1 MAISDKDRTFM
12 NEVAA
17 YFRMT
22 KDDVNPEGSL
32 RDTALKFDI
41 SRNKVRKI
49 LITTGD
55 IHSDVTVEAVR
66 LQKEGL
72 SIKEIAEKMGLSTA
86 TVSVYLPYTDI
97 LKDSLDPSDH
107 AKAVREYRD
116 YERKLSERQVQ
127 KSDGNEGSWKDEWKK
142 EREVKKKLFIEMI
155 IKVKIM

>member
-1 MAISDKDRTFM
+1 MAISDKDRAFM

-32 RDTALKFDI
+32 RDTALQFDI

-55 IHSDVTVEAVR
+55 IHSDITDEAVK

-72 SIKEIAEKMGLSTA
+72 SIQEIAEKMDLSSA
-86 TVSVYLPYTDI
+86 TVSVYLPYTDV

-107 AKAVREYRD
+107 AKAVREYR
-116 YERKLSERQVQ
+116 E
-127 KSDGNEGSWKDEWKK
+127 NEKK
-142 EREVKKKLFIEMI
+142 PLT
-155 IKVKIM
+155 